1 MSSVKV
7 SPVGFIVIFLLVGA
21 LVLYFERS
29 WSESGQESEGVG
41 ESGSISLRDL
51 LSAGIELAERGGE
64 QVKQVKVEKDMN
76 EKSKGKTKE
85 GANNPVTDGDMRSH
99 EAIVHGFEVTFPKS
113 LMVSSGV

>member
-29 WSESGQESEGVG
+29 WSESDQESEA
-41 ESGSISLRDL
+41 SGSASISLRDL

-64 QVKQVKVEKDMN
+64 QVKLVKKEKEMN

-113 LMVSSGV
+113 LMVSS